1 MIYYDIINAEYLTA
15 LKDKA
20 TVYRTILQPLDE
32 YENVIGEIYADL
44 LMSESPKLEVG
55 SNNGIRRTLTFA
67 LYNADKQYS
76 PNKNSLIWYKRKMKV
91 LESVTVGSNEY
102 RITMGVLICR
112 EATEREDGI
121 IAVTAIDKYGML
133 NGELNY
139 GRSTQ
144 ALATDLSAGDIYV
157 GELIRET
164 LTLGRGTGMLDPV
177 KPMIENIFNGTK
189 LYADISL
196 GAGQPYGAVLTS
208 LGQMY
213 GADCCYDRTGRF
225 RFVRRPDYNDPT
237 AYKHRGY
244 AWEFDEGDVNIFEGA
259 QRQTTFKAVNT
270 VTVSTDNTEGAIC
283 SVTVR
288 NTNPLS
294 PVSTR
299 NIGEQ
304 LADESTV
311 YISVGDTTRGSAED
325 KCREYGTYLLLQNTK
340 QACSISF
347 STALIPH
354 LDVDDLIRYKGED
367 MLITQISA
375 DLDTKIMTIAAVNV
389 AELPEIEVS
398 TWT

>member
-1 MIYYDIINAEYLTA
+1 MKKKKIVIAVLALALAAAIFLIVWGNKALVCTTYILQDESLPMAADGFRIAQISDLHNTEFGKNNKRLLSLLKAAEPDIIVITGDMIDSYVDMRDSRRKEISLNFAEEAVKIAPCYYVAGNHEARIESYGEFKKA
-15 LKDKA
+15 LEERG
-20 TVYRTILQPLDE
+20 V
-32 YENVIGEIYADL
+32 N
-44 LMSESPKLEVG
+44 
-55 SNNGIRRTLTFA
+55 
-67 LYNADKQYS
+67 
-76 PNKNSLIWYKRKMKV
+76 V
-91 LESVTVGSNEY
+91 LENE
-102 RITMGVLICR
+102 
-112 EATEREDGI
+112 
-121 IAVTAIDKYGML
+121 
-133 NGELNY
+133 
-139 GRSTQ
+139 
-144 ALATDLSAGDIYV
+144 
-157 GELIRET
+157 RET

-225 RFVRRPDYNDPT
+225 HFVRRPDYNDPT

-244 AWEFDEGDVNIFEGA
+244 AWEFSENDVNILEGA
-259 QRQTTFKAVNT
+259 QRLTTFKAVNT

-304 LADESTV
+304 LADEATV

-389 AELPEIEVS
+389 AELPEIEVRR
-398 TWT
+398 

>member
-1 MIYYDIINAEYLTA
+1 MIYYDVINAEYLAA
-15 LKDKA
+15 LRDKA
-20 TVYRTILQPLDE
+20 TVYRTILQPLDD
-32 YENVIGEIYADL
+32 YENAIGEIYADL
-44 LMSESPKLEVG
+44 LMSESPKLDIG

-67 LYNADKQYS
+67 LYNAENQYS
-76 PNKNSLIWYKRKMKV
+76 PSKNSAIWYRRKIKV
-91 LESVTVGSNEY
+91 LEAVIIGGNEY
-102 RITMGVLICR
+102 RITIGILICR
-112 EATEREDGI
+112 EATEREGGI
-121 IAVTAIDKYGML
+121 ISVTAIDKYGML
-133 NGELNY
+133 NNELNY

-144 ALATDLSAGDIYV
+144 PIVTDVASGDIYV
-157 GELIRET
+157 ADLIRET
-164 LTLGRGTGMLDPV
+164 LTLGRGTGMLDPI
-177 KPMIENIFNGTK
+177 KPMIEHIFENTK

-196 GAGQPYGAVLTS
+196 GAGQPYGAILSS

-213 GADCCYDRTGRF
+213 GADCCYDRMGRF
-225 RFVRRPDYNDPT
+225 NFVRRPDYNDPT

-244 AWEFDEGDVNIFEGA
+244 SWEFTEDDVNILEGA
-259 QRQTTFKAVNT
+259 QRLTTFKAVNT
-270 VTVSTDNTEGAIC
+270 VTVSTDNTEGEITI
-283 SVTVR
+283 VTVR

-294 PVSTR
+294 PVSVP
-299 NIGEQ
+299 NVGEQ
-304 LADESTV
+304 IADEATV
-311 YISVGDTTRGSAED
+311 YISIGDTTRGTAYD